1 MNVMMKEQAWNEKAF
16 DSARMGRR
24 RKSKECII
32 LAEEVLGMPP
42 RTTETCI
49 IDRAMLM
56 LAADC
61 LSSMLEQPIPFSLSV
76 TAHSF
81 SVIALAFSIL
91 KNPYLSCEMSQ
102 LPHHFFIALSSSLSS
117 SSIQSPSSPPPPP
130 PPHINTIKMLY
141 APVLQYSTPPFPR
154 ARIPCCVTSG

>member
-1 MNVMMKEQAWNEKAF
+1 MSVMNVMMKEQAWNEKAF

-61 LSSMLEQPIPFSLSV
+61 LSSMLEHQYLFLIERDVSLLLC
-76 TAHSF
+76 HC
-81 SVIALAFSIL
+81 
-91 KNPYLSCEMSQ
+91 SCLQHTEN
-102 LPHHFFIALSSSLSS
+102 SL
-117 SSIQSPSSPPPPP
+117 
-130 PPHINTIKMLY
+130 LE
-141 APVLQYSTPPFPR
+141 L
-154 ARIPCCVTSG
+154 